1 MILYH
6 GSTSI
11 VSMPLVSRSRANLD
25 FGKGFYMTSYESQA
39 TNWALRKARMEHG
52 VAYIN
57 EYEAADDLVGIRL
70 LRFNEPNAE
79 WVEFVCDCRRGGNGY
94 KDYDLIIGGV
104 ANDRVYFAVD
114 MYYQGIW
121 QMEQTLEAL
130 RFYGVNDQWC
140 FVSQDALDRLVSYN
154 RSWQVN

>member
-11 VSMPLVSRSRANLD
+11 VSKPLVCKSRGNLD
-25 FGKGFYMTSYESQA
+25 FGRGFYLTSYVDQA

-57 EYEAADDLVGIRL
+57 EYEVTNNLDGIRL
-70 LRFNEPNAE
+70 LKFEDPNAE
-79 WVEFVCDCRRGGNGY
+79 WVEYVCNCRRGGSGY

-140 FVSQDALDRLVSYN
+140 FVSQDALDRLVTYN
-154 RSWQVN
+154 RSWQVS